1 MKILKI
7 QIEKGFFSKAFTFS
21 RFMNLIYSEKNS
33 VGKTTLLRL
42 IFWGLGYEIPS
53 TKKFNFRKCVMT
65 ITLEL
70 DNSSLINVV
79 RFNDTLTINDGESEY
94 IYSLPLE
101 AVAFHARIFN
111 CSIPEIINNI
121 LGAIYLDQEK
131 GWTLLNRGCVIGKIP
146 FNVES
151 LIRGLADVDC
161 KDLLIEEKEIKS
173 ELLKYQKML
182 DIAEYQRQVN
192 EESGNLVFQE
202 KNEELQAKI
211 AELKLQQNQIEE
223 EIRQIQKVI
232 KDNNSFKGYIERM
245 QLTVISPI
253 TGEEIPVNRNTIKG
267 YDDVQQIALVRKRF
281 KLDEL
286 QKIKIRIEDLER
298 SYTKEDTLAPV
309 KTLIQTFDSQILN
322 VDINAVA
329 VSNIIAGL
337 KKRKKDIESLIKTK
351 TNQNYRIIQGI
362 YKTAYHYL
370 KELNVEKFADQ
381 DESYLFT
388 SDLKSLSGAVLHL
401 TVFAFK
407 LAYIKAIEEK
417 IQVSLPI
424 VIDSPSGKEV
434 VKENVDRMLQI
445 LKRDFTNNQV
455 IIASIYS
462 YDIEGISVHPIEK
475 SLMGEEFL

>member
-1 MKILKI
+1 M
-7 QIEKGFFSKAFTFS
+7 
-21 RFMNLIYSEKNS
+21 
-33 VGKTTLLRL
+33 
-42 IFWGLGYEIPS
+42 
-53 TKKFNFRKCVMT
+53 
-65 ITLEL
+65 
-70 DNSSLINVV
+70 
-79 RFNDTLTINDGESEY
+79 
-94 IYSLPLE
+94 
-101 AVAFHARIFN
+101 
-111 CSIPEIINNI
+111 
-121 LGAIYLDQEK
+121 
-131 GWTLLNRGCVIGKIP
+131 IGKIP

-337 KKRKKDIESLIKTK
+337 KKRKKDIESLIKTR

>member
-1 MKILKI
+1 M
-7 QIEKGFFSKAFTFS
+7 E
-21 RFMNLIYSEKNS
+21 LI
-33 VGKTTLLRL
+33 KT
-42 IFWGLGYEIPS
+42 
-53 TKKFNFRKCVMT
+53 
-65 ITLEL
+65 
-70 DNSSLINVV
+70 
-79 RFNDTLTINDGESEY
+79 
-94 IYSLPLE
+94 
-101 AVAFHARIFN
+101 
-111 CSIPEIINNI
+111 
-121 LGAIYLDQEK
+121 
-131 GWTLLNRGCVIGKIP
+131 
-146 FNVES
+146 
-151 LIRGLADVDC
+151 
-161 KDLLIEEKEIKS
+161 
-173 ELLKYQKML
+173 
-182 DIAEYQRQVN
+182 
-192 EESGNLVFQE
+192 
-202 KNEELQAKI
+202 
-211 AELKLQQNQIEE
+211 
-223 EIRQIQKVI
+223 
-232 KDNNSFKGYIERM
+232 
-245 QLTVISPI
+245 
-253 TGEEIPVNRNTIKG
+253 
-267 YDDVQQIALVRKRF
+267 
-281 KLDEL
+281 
-286 QKIKIRIEDLER
+286 IEDLVRFRTETGNNIEIDKCLAYIADSFAGTAACVRIER
-298 SYTKEDTLAPV
+298 FDDASPVIYISNNSEMKQDALVLGHIDVVKAADDMFEPRVAEGKMYGRGTLDMKSFAVVAMNSMHYVLEHKLPVKFGIILSTDEEKGSKSTHAFLKKYPDLTANVVLDNDVGGDIAKIINKCKNPVFVKLIAEGRQAHGSTPWEGLDANEMLMRTIANLREKYPYFDMNSGAPEDTWVDTMHVA
-309 KTLIQTFDSQILN
+309 LIN
-322 VDINAVA
+322 GGE